1 MAYKNEIIDDL
12 CNLIRI
18 DSVKSDAQ
26 SHMPY
31 GKKVFEALMYMLNL
45 AESLDLLSNFLL
57 TSLIGR
63 MGNDV
68 VSHVLIGQAC
78 IGFLVGVGL
87 DLASGDCEGGVVPTH
102 TLKLSVF
109 STCGVLALLSKGGGH
124 DDLVVSKIDVQCVLH
139 FFILQFRCCFVY

>member
-45 AESLDLLSNFLL
+45 AESLDLDNVNLFSRC
-57 TSLIGR
+57 GYVEY
-63 MGNDV
+63 G
-68 VSHVLIGQAC
+68 
-78 IGFLVGVGL
+78 
-87 DLASGDCEGGVVPTH
+87 EG
-102 TLKLSVF
+102 
-109 STCGVLALLSKGGGH
+109 
-124 DDLVVSKIDVQCVLH
+124 DDLGRYRHLRVSI
-139 FFILQFRCCFVY
+139 RTAVYTEGEL